1 MSVCYGNVRGRI
13 YRNSQ
18 PVFEPPEPEREPEP
32 GPGPERPDAPAP
44 PAPRRHR
51 VRVAVACSNGRVYGS
66 IREASRAT
74 GVSAYRIRRSLDDA
88 RCGLLFWDA
97 RHLPP
102 KGSG

>member
-18 PVFEPPEPEREPEP
+18 PVFEPPEQEPEPEP

-44 PAPRRHR
+44 PARAGVGGRI
-51 VRVAVACSNGRVYGS
+51 AVACSNGRVYGS
-66 IREASRAT
+66 ISEASRAT
-74 GVSAYRIRRSLDDA
+74 GVSAYRIRRSLDGA
-88 RCGLLFWDA
+88 MGGLLFWDA
-97 RHLPP
+97 RRLPP